1 VYIPAGFKD
10 NSVNKKEKKK
20 TEAEVDGSCRNC
32 CHLATTDASHDKL
45 PARVT

>member
-20 TEAEVDGSCRNC
+20 TEAEVDGSCR
-32 CHLATTDASHDKL
+32 KVL
-45 PARVT
+45 PSGDYRCIA

>member
-20 TEAEVDGSCRNC
+20 TEAEVDGR
-32 CHLATTDASHDKL
+32 LQELL
-45 PARVT
+45 PSGDYRCIA